1 MVQNENKDILSNLPD
16 DILVSIL
23 LRIDMNDATRSSILS
38 RRWRYLS
45 PYSYFTTL
53 DFDASKAF
61 PVECKGR
68 HHISFKNVKPR
79 FMNWVNQVVISHR
92 AQFIN
97 DFRICFPLSQAYSDC
112 ICIWIELAISKR
124 VKNLELDFS
133 GNGFIECHESH
144 LPQYSLPSNVFKGS
158 PYYENDISYLTS
170 LRLTCVDVSGELLE
184 LLLARCHLLERL
196 YVEHSMNLLDL
207 KIVNLSGMLRYLSIH
222 KCLNLK
228 ELEIHAAN
236 LVSFEFTSYHQS
248 VNVVYTR
255 VPSLVEAKFRWRYFS
270 GLSPYMSQIECFS
283 AQLTKLSLDVDMI
296 REYLFVPSFLNVKY
310 LELRATLSFPTN
322 LLPLRYFAEAC
333 PLLHHFNLQVLWMPR
348 NGIEQF
354 DSESESDSELEEEE
368 YSLEDVK
375 HWLEE
380 QEEGFIA
387 TLPYL
392 RKLEWTEAFSLP
404 GQFEY
409 ELALYLVKNAV
420 LLEKFICSPRTPHA
434 PKNLAPTEEEA
445 PRQRAR
451 RLAMVIPPHVHFV
464 IM

>member
-1 MVQNENKDILSNLPD
+1 MGQNENKDILSNLPD

-53 DFDASKAF
+53 DFDASKAL
-61 PVECKGR
+61 PLECKGR
-68 HHISFKNVKPR
+68 HRISFKNVKPR

-124 VKNLELDFS
+124 VKKLELDFS
-133 GNGFIECHESH
+133 CNGFIECHESH
-144 LPQYSLPSNVFKGS
+144 YPQYSLPSNVLKGS

-222 KCLNLK
+222 NCLNLK
-228 ELEIHAAN
+228 ELEIHASN

-248 VNVVYTR
+248 VNVVYTS
-255 VPSLVEAKFRWRYFS
+255 VPSLVEANFSWRYFR

-296 REYLFVPSFLNVKY
+296 HEYLFVPSFLNVKY
-310 LELRATLSFPTN
+310 LELRATVGFPTN
-322 LLPLRYFAEAC
+322 LLRLRYFAEAC
-333 PLLHHFNLQVLWMPR
+333 PLLHHFNLQVLWIPDH
-348 NGIEQF
+348 GIEQF
-354 DSESESDSELEEEE
+354 DSESESDSGLEEE

-375 HWLEE
+375 HWLE
-380 QEEGFIA
+380 
-387 TLPYL
+387 
-392 RKLEWTEAFSLP
+392 
-404 GQFEY
+404 
-409 ELALYLVKNAV
+409 
-420 LLEKFICSPRTPHA
+420 
-434 PKNLAPTEEEA
+434 
-445 PRQRAR
+445 
-451 RLAMVIPPHVHFV
+451 
-464 IM
+464 